1 MLNYQ
6 NKAIIF
12 DLGAVLLNLD
22 FQKTLSGFE
31 ALTHRKLS
39 KEIFFEVDFF
49 LEFEKGNI
57 TSAEFRNGVRKWLQT
72 EASDSQIDR
81 AWNALLLDFPLERIA
96 LLKKLGKTNR
106 IFLLSNTN
114 EIHKAAFDQIYEE
127 TVRPFHPEAFD
138 SLFEK
143 AYYSHDLLDR
153 KPNPSIYRKVLE
165 MNALEASN
173 TIFID
178 DNRENILGARSIGI
192 ESIHLEAPL
201 TILDIFG

>member
-31 ALTHRKLS
+31 ALTNRKLS

-57 TSAEFRNGVRKWLQT
+57 SSAEFRNGIRKWLSTQAT
-72 EASDSQIDR
+72 DFQIDT

-114 EIHKAAFDQIYEE
+114 EIHKLAFDEIYEQ
-127 TVRPFHPEAFD
+127 TVRPFYAQSFD

-143 AYYSHDLLDR
+143 AYYSHELRDR
-153 KPNPSIYRKVLE
+153 KPNASIYQKVLE
-165 MNALEASN
+165 MNGLEVSN

-192 ESIHLEAPL
+192 ESVHLEAPL
-201 TILDIFG
+201 TILDIFA

>member
-1 MLNYQ
+1 MLKYQ

-31 ALTHRKLS
+31 ALTNRKLS

-57 TSAEFRNGVRKWLQT
+57 SSVEFREGVRQWLQT
-72 EASDSQIDR
+72 EATDYQIDT

-114 EIHKAAFDQIYEE
+114 EIHKQAFDLIYEQN
-127 TVRPFHPEAFD
+127 VRTFHPEPFD

-143 AYYSHDLLDR
+143 AYYSHDLRDR
-153 KPNPSIYRKVLE
+153 KPNPSIYQKVLSV
-165 MNALEASN
+165 NDLEAKG

-178 DNRENILGARSIGI
+178 DNRENIIGARSVGI
-192 ESIHLEAPL
+192 ESIHLEAPT
-201 TILDIFG
+201 TILDIFS